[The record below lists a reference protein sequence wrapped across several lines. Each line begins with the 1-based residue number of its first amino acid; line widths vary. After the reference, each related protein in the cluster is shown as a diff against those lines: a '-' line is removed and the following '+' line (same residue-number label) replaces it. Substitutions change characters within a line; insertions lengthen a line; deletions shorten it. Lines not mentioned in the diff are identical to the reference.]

1 MIMKVMNEEYPTTS
15 RDNRRIF
22 SEGKSQEAQI
32 LIKSTFGWLGVLWSF
47 LGSSLVLRWS
57 FTRD

>member
-22 SEGKSQEAQI
+22 SEGKSQETEI
-32 LIKSTFGWLGVLWSF
+32 LTNSTFCKLAVAGSSQGVLRVVS
-47 LGSSLVLRWS
+47 R
-57 FTRD
+57 